1 VQDRARGTRARS
13 EMGQMPQSPN
23 PILEAVFELLKAG
36 NQRCK
41 ESLSPVLV
49 SLTRPIP
56 TIQDPLS
63 VFRATQRVDGNRSY
77 WALPAEQTCIVTAG
91 EAAVIR
97 SEGSARFQ
105 RAVDLIREMT
115 KSSVLD
121 GSDSIGPTFVGGF
134 GFNSEA
140 SVNQIWAPFGDGAL
154 TLPRWM
160 FSNQPNGRR
169 FVTINLVLDERTN
182 IDSLR
187 RQLSAESTA
196 LFGSISE
203 LPRPPKTYIK
213 AEPVVDHWQSKVEEV
228 LDAIKNKGLA
238 KVTLARLMNLRS
250 TELILPELVLQ
261 SLQTNYPECHVF
273 AFCRS
278 GMCFLG
284 ASPEELVSLHG
295 NRVTSTCL
303 AGSAPRGESE
313 KEDSQLS
320 SQMLDSQK
328 ERREH
333 AVVVDWISERMERLC
348 SKLEWDEVPNVLRL
362 GNVQHLATRFVG
374 TRKNGCHVLSFVE
387 ALHPTPAVGGIPL
400 QPALELIKQL
410 EEFDRGWY
418 AGPVGWVDREGNGEF
433 AIAIRCALLRGN
445 EAYLYAGAGIV
456 SGSDPER
463 EDQETMMKFKP
474 LLTALNAS

>member
-1 VQDRARGTRARS
+1 
-13 EMGQMPQSPN
+13 MGQMPQPPD
-23 PILEAVFELLKAG
+23 PILEAMFELIKAG
-36 NQRCK
+36 ERRYK

-56 TIQDPLS
+56 TMQDPLS
-63 VFRATQRVDGNRSY
+63 LFHATQRVDSNRSY

-91 EAAVIR
+91 EAAVVR

-105 RAVDLIREMT
+105 RAVDLMREMT
-115 KSSVLD
+115 KSAVID
-121 GSDSIGPTFVGGF
+121 GSGSIGPAFVGGF
-134 GFNSEA
+134 RFDSET
-140 SVNQIWAPFGDGAL
+140 SVNGLWAPFGDGAL

-160 FSNQPNGRR
+160 FSNRSDGRR
-169 FVTINLVLDERTN
+169 FLTINLVLGERTN
-182 IDSLR
+182 IGSLQ
-187 RQLSAESTA
+187 RQLSDEAAS
-196 LFGSISE
+196 LFGSLSE
-203 LPRPPKTYIK
+203 LQSWGNSVK
-213 AEPVVDHWQSKVEEV
+213 AEPVVDHWQSNVEEV
-228 LDAIKNKGLA
+228 LDAIKNRGLA
-238 KVTLARLMNLRS
+238 KVTLARLMKLRS
-250 TELILPELVLQ
+250 TEPILPELVLQ

-273 AFCRS
+273 AFCRN

-313 KEDSQLS
+313 TEDSQLS
-320 SQMLDSQK
+320 FQMLDSQK

-333 AVVVDWISERMERLC
+333 AVVVEWISERMERLC
-348 SKLEWDEVPNVLRL
+348 SKLQWDEVPHVLRL

-374 TRKNGCHVLSFVE
+374 TPRDGFHVLSFAE

-474 LLTALNAS
+474 LLTALNA